1 MADRKIFHDS
11 VVSLPAQAGLTEGLL
26 HHGEKPHD
34 MDARLRLLFSLT
46 GDEEVQAE
54 LEGKVAAGETVSPDE
69 LTTRYGPSQASV
81 DALTEWL
88 TKNGFEI
95 EKVTADRAGV
105 YASASLSAIEQAL
118 QVDMRAV
125 TKEGMTYAA
134 ASGPPSLPANIA
146 QDVEAIIGL
155 QPYRQAR
162 KHLRYGPLPG
172 REGVA
177 GETASINRPNGY
189 LVSDLLSAYD
199 ADGVAATGTGQ
210 TIAILIDT
218 FPEDA
223 DTQAF
228 WQANGLPEDLTR
240 ISKINVS
247 GGTLPP
253 ISGEESLDTQ
263 WSSGIAS
270 GANVHVYATGGLD
283 FVSLDA
289 GIDRIIDDVSTTPSL
304 RQMSMSLGL
313 GELYFGSAS
322 AEIQTQHKK
331 FLKLAALGVNVFVS
345 SGDAGSNPDQT
356 GHSATGPTQTEY
368 ESSDP
373 AVIGVGGTTLRLD
386 ADGAV
391 TSETA
396 WSMSGGGKS
405 VVFARPAWQTGDQVP
420 AGTQRLVP
428 DVACAADP
436 ATGGM
441 VFINGTPQAV
451 GGTSWA
457 APVWAAFCARIN
469 ESRVSAGKAPLGF
482 LGPLLYPVGASVAFR
497 DITSG
502 SNGAYSAGPGYD
514 LATGLGSPVVAALID
529 ALG

>member
-1 MADRKIFHDS
+1 
-11 VVSLPAQAGLTEGLL
+11 
-26 HHGEKPHD
+26 
-34 MDARLRLLFSLT
+34 
-46 GDEEVQAE
+46 
-54 LEGKVAAGETVSPDE
+54 
-69 LTTRYGPSQASV
+69 
-81 DALTEWL
+81 
-88 TKNGFEI
+88 
-95 EKVTADRAGV
+95 
-105 YASASLSAIEQAL
+105 
-118 QVDMRAV
+118 V

-134 ASGPPSLPANIA
+134 ASGPPSLPADVA

-162 KHLRYGPLPG
+162 KHLRHGPLPG

-177 GETASINRPNGY
+177 GETASLDRPNGY
-189 LVSDLLSAYD
+189 LVADLLGAYD
-199 ADGVAATGTGQ
+199 AAGVAATGAGQ

-218 FPEDA
+218 FPEDS

-228 WQANGLPEDLTR
+228 WQANGLPQDLSRVT
-240 ISKINVS
+240 KINVS

-270 GANVHVYATGGLD
+270 GADVHVYASGALD

-289 GIDRIIDDVSTTPSL
+289 GIDRIIEDASTTPSL

-322 AEIQTQHKK
+322 AEIQTQHTK

-356 GHSATGPTQTEY
+356 GHSATGPTQAEY

-373 AVIGVGGTTLRLD
+373 AVIGVGGTTLRLN
-386 ADGAV
+386 AQGAV
-391 TSETA
+391 TSETG
-396 WSMSGGGKS
+396 WSMGGGGKS
-405 VVFARPAWQTGDQVP
+405 VVFGRPPWQTGDQVP

-441 VFINGTPQAV
+441 VVINGTPEAV

-469 ESRVSAGKAPLGF
+469 ESRVSSGKAPLGF
-482 LGPLLYPVGASVAFR
+482 LGPLLYPLGGGAAFR

-514 LATGLGSPVVAALID
+514 LVTGLGSPLVAALIT

>member
-1 MADRKIFHDS
+1 MADRKTFYDS
-11 VVSLPAQAGLTEGLL
+11 VVPLPAQAGLSEGLIHL
-26 HHGEKPHD
+26 GEKPHD

-46 GDEEVQAE
+46 GGDAARAE
-54 LEGKVAAGETVSPDE
+54 LESKVAAGETVSADE
-69 LTTRYGPSQASV
+69 LSTKYGPSQASV
-81 DALTEWL
+81 DALTAWL
-88 TKNGFEI
+88 TDNGFKV
-95 EKVTADRAGV
+95 EKVTSDRAGV
-105 YASASLSAIEQAL
+105 YASASLSTIEKAL

-125 TKEGMTYAA
+125 TKEGMTYTA
-134 ASGPPSLPANIA
+134 ASGPPSLPADVA

-162 KHLRYGPLPG
+162 KHLRHGPLPG

-177 GETASINRPNGY
+177 GEKASINRPNGY
-189 LVSDLLSAYD
+189 LVADLLGAYD
-199 ADGVAATGTGQ
+199 ADGVAATGAGQ

-218 FPEDA
+218 FPLGT

-228 WQANGLPEDLTR
+228 WRDNGLPDDLTR
-240 ISKINVS
+240 ITTINVS

-270 GANVHVYATGGLD
+270 GANVNVYASGGLD

-289 GIDRIIDDVSTTPSL
+289 GIDRIIEDASTTPSL

-322 AEIQTQHKK
+322 AEIQTQHTK

-356 GHSATGPTQTEY
+356 GHSATGPTQAEY
-368 ESSDP
+368 ESTDP

-386 ADGAV
+386 PSGAV

-396 WSMSGGGKS
+396 WSMGGGGKS
-405 VVFARPAWQTGDQVP
+405 VVFPRPVWQTGDNVP
-420 AGTQRLVP
+420 AGSQRLAP

-441 VFINGTPQAV
+441 VYISGTPQAV
-451 GGTSWA
+451 GGTSWS

-469 ESRVSAGKAPLGF
+469 ESRVSAGNAPLGF
-482 LGPLLYPVGASVAFR
+482 LGPLLYPLGGTGAFR

-502 SNGAYSAGPGYD
+502 SNGAYAAGPGYD
-514 LATGLGSPVVAALID
+514 LVTGLGSPMVAALIN

>member
-1 MADRKIFHDS
+1 MADRKVFYDS
-11 VVSLPAQAGLTEGLL
+11 VAPLPAQAGLTNGLIL
-26 HHGEKPHD
+26 HGDKPHD
-34 MDARLRLLFSLT
+34 MDARLQLLFSLK
-46 GDEEVQAE
+46 GSDAAEAE
-54 LEGKVAAGETVSPDE
+54 LEAKVQAGETVSADD
-69 LTTRYGPSQASV
+69 LTTRYGPSPASV
-81 DALTEWL
+81 DALTGWL
-88 TKNGFEI
+88 KDSGFEI
-95 EKVTADRAGV
+95 EKVTPDGSGV
-105 YASASLSAIEQAL
+105 YASAPLSTIEKAL

-125 TKEGMTYAA
+125 TKDGMTYAA
-134 ASGPPSLPANIA
+134 ASGPPSLPSDVA
-146 QDVEAIIGL
+146 QDVDAIIGL

-177 GETASINRPNGY
+177 GEIASINRPNGY
-189 LVSDLLSAYD
+189 LVADLLGAYD
-199 ADGVAATGTGQ
+199 AASVAATGAGQ

-218 FPEDA
+218 FPNDA

-228 WQANGLPEDLTR
+228 WQANGLPNDLSR
-240 ISKINVS
+240 ITKINVS
-247 GGTLPP
+247 GATLPP

-270 GANVHVYATGGLD
+270 GADVHVYASGALD

-289 GIDRIIDDVSTTPSL
+289 GIDRIVEDASTTPSL

-322 AEIQTQHKK
+322 AEIRTQHQK
-331 FLKLAALGVNVFVS
+331 FLRLAAIGVNVFVS

-356 GHSATGPTQTEY
+356 GHSATGPTQAEY

-373 AVIGVGGTTLRLD
+373 SVIGVGGTTLRLD
-386 ADGAV
+386 AQGSV
-391 TSETA
+391 TSETG
-396 WSMSGGGKS
+396 WSMGGGGKS
-405 VVFARPAWQTGDQVP
+405 VVFARPAWQTGDRMP

-441 VFINGTPQAV
+441 VVIDGTPQPV

-469 ESRVSAGKAPLGF
+469 DSRVSAGKAPLGF
-482 LGPLLYPVGASVAFR
+482 LGPLLYPLGGSAAFR

-514 LATGLGSPVVAALID
+514 LVTGLGSPMVAALISS
-529 ALG
+529 LG